1 MEFGVETYWS
11 FGVHCLEFGVDL
23 QVVVVPPLFKFLQI
37 SQKRYQQYES
47 KSHQQPIPSPTQTS
61 QEASEV

>member
-1 MEFGVETYWS
+1 MLKLTGVLVFW
-11 FGVHCLEFGVDL
+11 CLEFGVDL
-23 QVVVVPPLFKFLQI
+23 QVVVPPLFKFLQI
-37 SQKRYQQYES
+37 SEKGYQQYES